1 MSDSQGNFVWY
12 ELDTSDVQGAI
23 KFYKDVIGWGTQ
35 RFGES
40 YVMWTAGETPV
51 GGVMMLP
58 DEAKKMGAPPHWIA
72 YVAADDVDALTK
84 KAESLGAKTHVPPQD
99 IPKVGRFSVIAD
111 PQGAVIALLKGS
123 GPAGGGVS
131 LLLAA
136 LRLAEDRRRPVPN
149 GDLPDVRQGRP
160 HLGRHGNEAQGLPGA
175 AALALLRQGRR
186 PRRRARARE
195 EGRRPG
201 DARPDGGTRRRPRRA
216 MHRPAAG
223 GLRAPREVGESA
235 KSRRPC
241 AGAGPTRAPAHGASD
256 PSRTVAL
263 VVITRQGL
271 RGGGRRPL
279 VKVLRGR
286 A

>member
-12 ELDTSDVQGAI
+12 ELDTSDVPGAI

-58 DEAKKMGAPPHWIA
+58 DEATKMGAPPHWIA

-123 GPAGGGVS
+123 GPEMPRPAEATNGHFSWHELMAGERE
-131 LLLAA
+131 AA
-136 LRLAEDRRRPVPN
+136 FRFYSQLFGWQKTDAAPSPMGPTRCTAR
-149 GDLPDVRQGRP
+149 
-160 HLGRHGNEAQGLPGA
+160 A
-175 AALALLRQGRR
+175 AAPWAAWQRS
-186 PRRRARARE
+186 PRT
-195 EGRRPG
+195 
-201 DARPDGGTRRRPRRA
+201 TRRRRTGSTTSRSMTSTPRSRA
-216 MHRPAAG
+216 
-223 GLRAPREVGESA
+223 
-235 KSRRPC
+235 
-241 AGAGPTRAPAHGASD
+241 
-256 PSRTVAL
+256 
-263 VVITRQGL
+263 
-271 RGGGRRPL
+271 
-279 VKVLRGR
+279 
-286 A
+286 